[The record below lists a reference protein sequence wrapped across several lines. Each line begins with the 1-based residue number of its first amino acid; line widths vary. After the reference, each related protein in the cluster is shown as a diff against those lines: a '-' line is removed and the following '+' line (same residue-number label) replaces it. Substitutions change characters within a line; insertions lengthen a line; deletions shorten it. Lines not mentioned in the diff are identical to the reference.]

1 MAVGE
6 NAPFIRHH
14 LPAQVDAADAAVEK
28 SDLRLVSLVPVDSI
42 PLCPSQKQA
51 APFYPAYPA
60 DGFKTVSAF
69 RQFNPNKEFE
79 TAAAAQKP
87 DAAYE
92 WE

>member
-1 MAVGE
+1 
-6 NAPFIRHH
+6 
-14 LPAQVDAADAAVEK
+14 
-28 SDLRLVSLVPVDSI
+28 VPVDSI
-42 PLCPSQKQA
+42 PLRPSQKQA

-79 TAAAAQKP
+79 TAVAAQKP